1 MAQFP
6 FHQVESDLASD
17 SMYLHFSDRPIR
29 RSVEMSPDII
39 IDLDEDDTVV
49 GIDVQ
54 YVSAI
59 IKETVASTRRGSRV
73 REGLP
78 STSARLQLVGV

>member
-1 MAQFP
+1 
-6 FHQVESDLASD
+6 
-17 SMYLHFSDRPIR
+17 
-29 RSVEMSPDII
+29 MSPDII
-39 IDLDEDDTVV
+39 IDLDEDNGVV

-59 IKETVASTRRGSRV
+59 IKEKVASMRRGSGAQQ
-73 REGLP
+73 GLS